1 MKAQQMFDLSGRVA
15 LVTGASRGIGEA
27 IARTLAANG
36 AEVVV
41 ASRKLEG
48 CEAVAAAIRADGGR
62 AVAHACHIGE
72 MEQIEAT
79 WAWLDAQYGRI
90 DVLVNNA
97 ATNPLHGSV
106 LDAEA
111 AAFQK
116 TSDVNFRGYW
126 FMTQRAAQR
135 MRTRGGG
142 SIVSIASVAGE
153 QPIRGIGVYSATKA
167 AVINLTRAFAKECA
181 PYGVRVNAVLPG
193 LVNTKMAA
201 VLQNDAVRN
210 EVLRT
215 IPLGRIAE
223 PQDIAGAVLY
233 FASDASAYATG
244 ATLRVDG
251 GWIA

>member
-1 MKAQQMFDLSGRVA
+1 
-15 LVTGASRGIGEA
+15 
-27 IARTLAANG
+27 
-36 AEVVV
+36 
-41 ASRKLEG
+41 
-48 CEAVAAAIRADGGR
+48 
-62 AVAHACHIGE
+62 
-72 MEQIEAT
+72 
-79 WAWLDAQYGRI
+79 
-90 DVLVNNA
+90 
-97 ATNPLHGSV
+97 
-106 LDAEA
+106 
-111 AAFQK
+111 
-116 TSDVNFRGYW
+116 
-126 FMTQRAAQR
+126 